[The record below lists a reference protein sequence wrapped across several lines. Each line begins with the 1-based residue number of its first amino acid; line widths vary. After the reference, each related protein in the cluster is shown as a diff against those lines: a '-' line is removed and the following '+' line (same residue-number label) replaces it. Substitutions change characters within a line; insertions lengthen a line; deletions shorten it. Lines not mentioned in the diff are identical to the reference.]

1 MKLIINKFPP
11 ITGRCEI
18 DLSKKLTLFVGHN
31 NSGKTYISQLI
42 WGIYDINVA
51 EYLGNNLTQTEPIW
65 DGKDTLISFT
75 EKHLVNLSNKIGLAL
90 KLKIQ
95 HIFKYEIDYD
105 YSIEITQE
113 EIMNL
118 KINLDR
124 PYGVGFKISKQKGSM
139 EFKLQV
145 LDKED
150 EFLFNKSETFEAVLI
165 SELLQ
170 ESLFLPSSRLFFP
183 SFYKYIFNTEKNFK
197 DDMYK
202 NLEKLDDK
210 NKKFYAPSYT
220 QPVDDLI
227 QKLIFS
233 LDKPLDTNQYL
244 EKLAKI
250 IEGNISVDRAEAIA
264 MADISYNHKSGENI
278 PMYLSSSMV
287 NQLSTL
293 YLYFKYWM
301 EKKDN
306 FLIIDEPEMNL
317 HPAKKIEVLELL
329 MHFASENKLLMA
341 THSNTLAKSIIN
353 YLHLF
358 DLRDKGV
365 DTKAFIEENE
375 LEMDSEINLS
385 SNDIGIYYFNGKTI
399 VPYKYDNDSNIHF
412 GTFSEVEELQS
423 MQFEYI
429 MDELE
434 SNDA

>member
-11 ITGRCEI
+11 IIQRCEI

-42 WGIYDINVA
+42 WGIYNLDIHDGYDNI
-51 EYLGNNLTQTEPIW
+51 ELLPKNTLGKMSIVIDKNISQ
-65 DGKDTLISFT
+65 LISKSITKYFLKFIT
-75 EKHLVNLSNKIGLAL
+75 LEVFKKQIDCDIEMVIDEYEFNSIDFNHQYSSGLNIVKKENTNVIDIEVLKDNKAHNDYLTYSLIETVIEKL
-90 KLKIQ
+90 
-95 HIFKYEIDYD
+95 FKP
-105 YSIEITQE
+105 SI
-113 EIMNL
+113 
-118 KINLDR
+118 
-124 PYGVGFKISKQKGSM
+124 
-139 EFKLQV
+139 
-145 LDKED
+145 
-150 EFLFNKSETFEAVLI
+150 
-165 SELLQ
+165 
-170 ESLFLPSSRLFFP
+170 FLPSSRLFFP
-183 SFYKYIFNTEKNFK
+183 SFYKYIFNTEKDFK
-197 DDMYK
+197 DSMYQ
-202 NLEKLDDK
+202 NLDKLDDN

-227 QKLIFS
+227 KKLIFS
-233 LDKPLDTNQYL
+233 LDKPLEANQYL
-244 EKLAKI
+244 DKLAEI
-250 IEGNISVDRAEAIA
+250 IEGNISVDRAEAIG

-301 EKKDN
+301 QKENN

-317 HPAKKIEVLELL
+317 HPAKKIEVMELL

-375 LEMDSEINLS
+375 LKMDSEINLS
-385 SNDIGIYYFNGKTI
+385 SNDVGIYYFNGKTI
-399 VPYKYDNDSNIHF
+399 IPYKYDDNSNIHF
-412 GTFSEVEELQS
+412 GTFSEVEELQQ
-423 MQFEYI
+423 MQKEYI
-429 MDELE
+429 LDELE
-434 SNDA
+434 HNDTKPQ